1 MVFWSGYRRYVR
13 LGRVWRVWVARAKCR
28 PCGVTHALLPSFVLL
43 RRVDV
48 VWVIREALERVAAG
62 AGLRPVAAGLGV
74 PHTTARDWWRRFEMR
89 APVLAA
95 GLCSLAVELGG
106 VVGGLFGVPERGA
119 LAALAAL
126 AARVG
131 QRLGVA
137 GRHHEPALGRT
148 RPDRLAAA
156 RAPTPTLIGGG
167 RAHRS
172 PVWPGRSRRA
182 GCPVPVPGDRRARQP
197 QADRGRAWPDRPR
210 AGRPDPRPSRRDH
223 AGL

>member
-1 MVFWSGYRRYVR
+1 MSATVAIVWPCPLSVEEYQAAGRGVPVPRADCPDCDQPMVFWSGYRRYVR

-48 VWVIREALERVAAG
+48 VWVIGEALERVAAG

-131 QRLGVA
+131 QRLGGAGPATWPLAAVVSGGGWLGATTSPPWA
-137 GRHHEPALGRT
+137 GRGRT
-148 RPDRLAAA
+148 GWLP
-156 RAPTPTLIGGG
+156 
-167 RAHRS
+167 
-172 PVWPGRSRRA
+172 
-182 GCPVPVPGDRRARQP
+182 PVP
-197 QADRGRAWPDRPR
+197 RP
-210 AGRPDPRPSRRDH
+210 PPS
-223 AGL
+223 